1 MASMSTSEKNGAG
14 GLVQPVDGSTTH
26 HRTQYYANG
35 EGDMGGDDASI
46 SADSQDTDEVALAR
60 LGYKSEMIREFGNLS
75 TFSFAMSIMGM
86 CSSIATTFNTPLL
99 YGGGPASVVWC
110 WLIGSIFNTTLGAS
124 VAEIVSAYPTSG
136 GVYTASLQSMRIGSS
151 SVGWIVGWLN
161 LLGQTAGVAS
171 TEFGLAQMIW
181 AGCALGKDGDFVVT
195 TGMQFGLFVGLLIV
209 HGFLNSLKTRD
220 LAFLTQGFV
229 FVNIGMTLIIVIVLL
244 ATTGRENMH
253 PASYV
258 FTQVYNYTGWQNN
271 GLAFMFGLLS
281 VQWTMTDY
289 DAAAHI
295 SEEVKKAAIAAPVA
309 IFVAV
314 IGTGALGWVLNV
326 VMVLCSGDIN
336 DLPGISGSAFLTI
349 MANRMGKTG
358 ALILWPFVCLV
369 AFFTVQT
376 ATQACARTFY
386 AFRYGLSRDGGL
398 PDRGLFGRLNGYT
411 KTPVWSVWLVIVLS
425 IAMGALSWA
434 SLIAAQAI
442 FSMCAVA
449 MDLSYVIPVV
459 CRRWYSNHPEVK
471 FRPGPFYMGSWGL
484 WVNIIMVSWTV
495 FECIILAFPTIQPI
509 TAQNFNYASV
519 ITIGVMILSGIW
531 YALGGRRHYHG
542 PKPNLGETHERHT
555 ENNML
560 APSKD
565 EEASEKDI
573 ARLAA

>member
-1 MASMSTSEKNGAG
+1 MPTLEKNGAVHDLAQLG
-14 GLVQPVDGSTTH
+14 NGSTTH
-26 HRTQYYANG
+26 RRSGFYDNANG
-35 EGDMGGDDASI
+35 EGDMGGDDTSI
-46 SADSQDTDEVALAR
+46 SANSQDTDEQALAR

-86 CSSIATTFNTPLL
+86 CSSIATTFNTPML

-110 WLIGSIFNTTLGAS
+110 WFIGSIFNTTLGAS

-136 GVYTASLQSMRIGSS
+136 GVYTASANLVPRKHRAI
-151 SVGWIVGWLN
+151 VGWIVGWLN

-229 FVNIGMTLIIVIVLL
+229 FVNIGMTLIISIVLL

-258 FTQVYNYTGWQNN
+258 FGQVYNFTGWNNN

-314 IGTGALGWVLNV
+314 IGTGVLGWILNV
-326 VMVLCSGDIN
+326 CLVLCSGDIL

-369 AFFTVQT
+369 AFMTVQT

-386 AFRYGLSRDGGL
+386 AFSRDGGL
-398 PDRGLFGRLNGYT
+398 PDRGLFGRLNRYT
-411 KTPVWSVWLVIVLS
+411 KTPIWSVWLVIILS

-459 CRRWYSNHPEVK
+459 CRRWYSSHPEVK
-471 FRPGPFYMGSWGL
+471 FQPGPFYMGSWGL
-484 WVNIIMVSWTV
+484 YINIIMVSWTV

-509 TAQNFNYASV
+509 TALNFNYASV
-519 ITIGVMILSGIW
+519 ITVGVMVLSGIW
-531 YALGGRRHYHG
+531 YVLGGRRHYHG

-560 APSKD
+560 ASSKE
-565 EEASEKDI
+565 EEASEKDVVRQ
-573 ARLAA
+573 AT

>member
-1 MASMSTSEKNGAG
+1 MASIPTLGKEG
-14 GLVQPVDGSTTH
+14 GGHDLVQPVDVSTTH
-26 HRTQYYANG
+26 QRSGFYADTNK
-35 EGDMGGDDASI
+35 EGDTGGDDSSI
-46 SADSQDTDEVALAR
+46 SANSQDTDEAALAR

-86 CSSIATTFNTPLL
+86 CSSIATTFNTPML

-110 WLIGSIFNTTLGAS
+110 WFIGSIFNTTLGAS

-136 GVYTASLQSMRIGSS
+136 GVYTASANLVPRKHRAI
-151 SVGWIVGWLN
+151 VGWIVGWLN

-229 FVNIGMTLIIVIVLL
+229 FVNIGMTLIISIVLL

-258 FTQVYNYTGWQNN
+258 FGQVYNFTGWNNN

-314 IGTGALGWVLNV
+314 IGTGVLGWILNV
-326 VMVLCSGDIN
+326 CLVLCSGDIN

-369 AFFTVQT
+369 AFMTVQT

-386 AFRYGLSRDGGL
+386 AFSRDGGL
-398 PDRGLFGRLNGYT
+398 PDRGLFGRLNRYT
-411 KTPVWSVWLVIVLS
+411 KTPVWSVWLVIILS
-425 IAMGALSWA
+425 VAMGALSWA
-434 SLIAAQAI
+434 SMIAAQAI
-442 FSMCAVA
+442 FSM
-449 MDLSYVIPVV
+449 
-459 CRRWYSNHPEVK
+459 
-471 FRPGPFYMGSWGL
+471 
-484 WVNIIMVSWTV
+484 VSEV
-495 FECIILAFPTIQPI
+495 FECIILVFPTIQPI
-509 TAQNFNYASV
+509 TPQNFNYASV
-519 ITIGVMILSGIW
+519 ITIGVMVVTGIW
-531 YALGGRRHYHG
+531 YVLGGRRHYHG

-560 APSKD
+560 ASSKE
-565 EEASEKDI
+565 EEASEKDTVRP
-573 ARLAA
+573 A

>member
-1 MASMSTSEKNGAG
+1 MSMPTLEKDGAAKSSAE
-14 GLVQPVDGSTTH
+14 PVDGSTTYQ
-26 HRTQYYANG
+26 RSGFYDNAD
-35 EGDMGGDDASI
+35 GDMAGDDASL
-46 SADSQDTDEVALAR
+46 SAGSQDTDEAALAR
-60 LGYKSEMIREFGNLS
+60 LGYKSEMMREFGNLS
-75 TFSFAMSIMGM
+75 TFSFAFSIMGM

-136 GVYTASLQSMRIGSS
+136 GVYTASASLVPRKHRAI
-151 SVGWIVGWLN
+151 VGWTTGWLN

-229 FVNIGMTLIIVIVLL
+229 FVNIGMTLIIIIVLL

-258 FTQVYNYTGWQNN
+258 FTQTYNFTGWQNN

-314 IGTGALGWVLNV
+314 VGTGALGWVLNV
-326 VMVLCSGDIN
+326 VMVLCSGDIA

-386 AFRYGLSRDGGL
+386 AFSRDGGL
-398 PDRGLFGRLNGYT
+398 PDRGLFGRLNSYT
-411 KTPVWSVWLVIVLS
+411 KTPVWSVWLVIILS
-425 IAMGALSWA
+425 VAMGALSWA

-459 CRRWYSNHPEVK
+459 CRRWYSTHPEVK
-471 FRPGPFYMGSWGL
+471 FRPGPFYMGNWGL
-484 WVNIIMVSWTV
+484 YINIIMVSWTF
-495 FECIILAFPTIQPI
+495 FECIILAFPTVQPI
-509 TAQNFNYASV
+509 TATNFNYSSI
-519 ITIGVMILSGIW
+519 ITIGVMVLSGIW
-531 YALGGRRHYHG
+531 YVLGGRRHYHG

-560 APSKD
+560 PPIKD
-565 EEASEKDI
+565 EESSEKDVV
-573 ARLAA
+573 RLAA

>member
-1 MASMSTSEKNGAG
+1 MSMPTLEKNGAAQSG
-14 GLVQPVDGSTTH
+14 VEPVNGSTTYQ
-26 HRTQYYANG
+26 RSGFYDNVD
-35 EGDMGGDDASI
+35 GDLGGDDASL
-46 SADSQDTDEVALAR
+46 SAGSQDTDEAALAR
-60 LGYKSEMIREFGNLS
+60 LGYKSEMMREFGNLS
-75 TFSFAMSIMGM
+75 TFSFAFSIMGM
-86 CSSIATTFNTPLL
+86 CSSIATTFNTPML

-136 GVYTASLQSMRIGSS
+136 GVYTASASLVPRKHRAI
-151 SVGWIVGWLN
+151 VGWTVGWLN

-229 FVNIGMTLIIVIVLL
+229 FVNIGMTLIIIIVLL

-326 VMVLCSGDIN
+326 VMVLCSGDID
-336 DLPGISGSAFLTI
+336 DLPGISGSAFLAI

-386 AFRYGLSRDGGL
+386 AFSRDGGL
-398 PDRGLFGRLNGYT
+398 PDRGLFGRLNKYT

-459 CRRWYSNHPEVK
+459 CRRWFSNHPEVK

-484 WVNIIMVSWTV
+484 YVNIIMVSWTI
-495 FECIILAFPTIQPI
+495 FECIILAFPTIYPI
-509 TAQNFNYASV
+509 TAINFNYSSV
-519 ITIGVMILSGIW
+519 ITIGVMVLSGVW
-531 YALGGRRHYHG
+531 YVLGGRRHYHG

-560 APSKD
+560 PPTKD
-565 EEASEKDI
+565 EESSEKDVV
-573 ARLAA
+573 RLAA